1 MASIELKN
9 VFKAYGD
16 LPPVIREVDLQIAQ
30 GEFCVF
36 VGPSGCGK
44 STLLRMIAGLED
56 ITAGELRIGGALMN
70 EVPPAHRGVAM
81 VFQTYALFPHMSVYE
96 NMAFGLGLAKVDK
109 KVIDEKVRA
118 AAKVLQL
125 DHLLERKPKALSG
138 GQRQRV
144 AIGRAIV
151 REPGVFLFDE
161 PLSNLDAAL
170 RVQTR
175 FEIAKLHR
183 DFGRAS
189 TVYVTHDQV
198 EAMTLADRILLLN
211 TGEAVAREG
220 SVAQCGSPLELY
232 HRPRNLFVAGFIGSP
247 KMNFLKA
254 TLVSAGPA
262 SAVVSVNGTNE
273 RLEAHVDARALPSGT
288 PVTLGIRPE
297 HTELG
302 TATQHIVRPVQW
314 QERLGES
321 TFLYLDAGD
330 GEHSLAAGGDALVA
344 KAPGHTHA
352 VAGHRIALAMPAA
365 AIHLFDPQGH
375 ALPRLIAD
383 TDLLL
388 PQAA

>member
-1 MASIELKN
+1 MANISLQS

-16 LPPVIREVDLQIAQ
+16 MPPVIRDVHLEIAD

-56 ITAGELRIGGALMN
+56 ISSGELRIGGQLMN
-70 EVPPAHRGVAM
+70 DTPPSQRGVAM
-81 VFQTYALFPHMSVYE
+81 VFQNYALFPHMTVFE
-96 NMAFGLGLAKVDK
+96 NMSFGLSLAGVDK
-109 KVIDEKVRA
+109 AVVREKVTA

-161 PLSNLDAAL
+161 PLSNLDASL

-211 TGEAVAREG
+211 SGEAMARDG
-220 SVAQCGSPLELY
+220 SVAQCGSPLDLY

-247 KMNFLKA
+247 KMNFLPGKLVQAGPRQA
-254 TLVSAGPA
+254 TLRLDTGETVLAAVNA
-262 SAVVSVNGTNE
+262 S
-273 RLEAHVDARALPSGT
+273 RLAPGAT
-288 PVTLGIRPE
+288 VTVGIRPE

-302 TATQHIVRPVQW
+302 SSTQHIVRAVQW

-321 TFLYLDAGD
+321 TYLYMEAGD
-330 GEHSLAAGGDALVA
+330 SVESMVT
-344 KAPGHTHA
+344 KAPGHAHA
-352 VAGHRIALAMPAA
+352 EPGHRLAIGLPEQAL
-365 AIHLFDPQGH
+365 HVFDDQGL
-375 ALPRLIAD
+375 ALERTVDDPDR
-383 TDLLL
+383 LL
-388 PQAA
+388 PQA

>member
-1 MASIELKN
+1 MASIELSS

-16 LPPVIREVDLQIAQ
+16 HDPVIRDVSLHIAQ

-56 ITAGELRIGGALMN
+56 ISGGELRIGGQRMN
-70 EVPPAHRGVAM
+70 EVAPAQRGVAM
-81 VFQTYALFPHMSVYE
+81 VFQTYALFPHMTVYE

-109 KVIDEKVRA
+109 AVIREKVTA

-125 DHLLERKPKALSG
+125 DHLLDRKPKALSG

-211 TGEAVAREG
+211 SGEAVARDG

-232 HRPRNLFVAGFIGSP
+232 HHPRNLFVAGFIGSP
-247 KMNFLKA
+247 KMNFLRGR
-254 TLVSAGPA
+254 LVEAGPA
-262 SAVVSVNGTNE
+262 QATV
-273 RLEAHVDARALPSGT
+273 RLDGGAGELLQAAVDARRLRPGA

-297 HTELG
+297 HARLG
-302 TATQHIVRPVQW
+302 GDEQPIVRPMQW
-314 QERLGES
+314 QERLGEA
-321 TFLYLDAGD
+321 TYFYL
-330 GEHSLAAGGDALVA
+330 EAGGGAETFVA
-344 KAPGHTHA
+344 RAPGQAHA
-352 VAGHRIALAMPAA
+352 SAGTRLAVSLPAE
-365 AIHLFDPQGH
+365 AIHLFDEQGL
-375 ALPRLIAD
+375 ALPRTVDAAD
-383 TDLLL
+383 VRL
-388 PQAA
+388 PEAA

>member
-1 MASIELKN
+1 MASIELKSI
-9 VFKAYGD
+9 FKAYGD
-16 LPPVIREVDLQIAQ
+16 MAPVIRDVNLHIAQ

-44 STLLRMIAGLED
+44 STLLRMIAGLEE
-56 ITAGELRIGGALMN
+56 ISGGELLIGGQRMN
-70 EVPPAHRGVAM
+70 DVPPAQRGVAM

-109 KVIDEKVRA
+109 KIIDDKVRA

-211 TGEAVAREG
+211 TGDAVTRDG
-220 SVAQCGSPLELY
+220 SVAQCGTPLELY

-247 KMNFLKA
+247 KMNFLGA
-254 TLVSAGPA
+254 TLVSADA
-262 SAVVSVNGTNE
+262 DHATV
-273 RLEAHVDARALPSGT
+273 RLPSGEQLHALVDARRLQPGSA
-288 PVTLGIRPE
+288 VTLGIRPE

-302 TATQHIVRPVQW
+302 TATQHIVRQVQW

-330 GEHSLAAGGDALVA
+330 GKHSLAAGGDALVA
-344 KAPGHTHA
+344 KAPGHAHA
-352 VAGHRIALAMPAA
+352 VAGHRLALAMPAG
-365 AIHLFDPQGH
+365 AIHLFDREGL
-375 ALPRLIAD
+375 ALERLIPA
-383 TDLLL
+383 TDLQL

>member
-1 MASIELKN
+1 MASIELQS
-9 VFKAYGD
+9 VFKSYGD
-16 LPPVIREVDLQIAQ
+16 MAPVIRDVNLQIAQ

-56 ITAGELRIGGALMN
+56 ITAGELRIGGTLMN

-109 KVIDEKVRA
+109 RVIADKVNA
-118 AAKVLQL
+118 AARVLQL
-125 DHLLERKPKALSG
+125 EHLLDRKPKALSG

-183 DFGRAS
+183 DFGKAS

-211 TGEAVAREG
+211 TGDAVARDG

-247 KMNFLKA
+247 KMNFLKGQ
-254 TLVSAGPA
+254 LVSATPEA
-262 SAVVSVNGTNE
+262 ATVRLGTGE
-273 RLEAHVDARALPSGT
+273 TLQAHVDARRLQPGA

-330 GEHSLAAGGDALVA
+330 GEHSLANGGDALIT
-344 KAPGHTHA
+344 KAPGHAHA
-352 VAGHRIALAMPAA
+352 VAGHRLALALPAA
-365 AIHLFDPQGH
+365 AIHVFDDRGL
-375 ALPRLIAD
+375 ALERLIPD